1 MRRGRG
7 YTILRKSSQI
17 VSSCK
22 VDQGLINAQ
31 YNLGLMYAYGNGISQ
46 ANKEV
51 VKWFQL
57 TMGQN
62 NKLVQGELNMLP
74 SKKSLRGKIEDIF

>member
-1 MRRGRG
+1 LRRGRG

-31 YNLGLMYAYGNGISQ
+31 YNLGLMYAYEKGVSQ
-46 ANKEV
+46 TNKEAA
-51 VKWFQL
+51 KWFQL
-57 TMGQN
+57 ATKQD
-62 NKLVQGELNMLP
+62 NKLAQGELDMLP
-74 SKKSLRGKIEDIF
+74 SKNGSMKED